1 MGKVSVAAEDTAC
14 LNKQMTF
21 AVFSQNQ
28 MEKLCLSIKIHSII
42 MIFQAKK
49 VLLNQSYTGA
59 NPKFQAKTLQ
69 SVPLA
74 NQKGKLNLLIAQFRL

>member
-42 MIFQAKK
+42 MIF
-49 VLLNQSYTGA
+49 
-59 NPKFQAKTLQ
+59 
-69 SVPLA
+69 
-74 NQKGKLNLLIAQFRL
+74 